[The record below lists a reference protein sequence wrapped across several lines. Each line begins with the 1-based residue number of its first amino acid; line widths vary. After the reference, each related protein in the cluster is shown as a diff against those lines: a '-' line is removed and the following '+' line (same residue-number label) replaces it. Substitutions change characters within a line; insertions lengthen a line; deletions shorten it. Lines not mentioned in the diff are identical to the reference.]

1 MPRRKTSQKSPKKTP
16 KTIAY
21 EVKGP
26 QGTRQVQ
33 ASSTAELKAA
43 LLPLLPLRV
52 DSAHGLAALLFNENV
67 SVTHK
72 RWGVKRLG
80 IVTIVAEDE
89 DDAAQPRKAK
99 QQQPQQEAT
108 EPEQTQAPQA
118 APVLPVLP
126 VLAEEAQPTLVSREA
141 AAPIPPQVDTP
152 PQEQGQ
158 PAVE

>member
-1 MPRRKTSQKSPKKTP
+1 MPRSKTRTKKTP

-118 APVLPVLP
+118 APV
-126 VLAEEAQPTLVSREA
+126 EEAQPTLVSQEA